1 MAHIAILVHQNDLFE
16 RWGYFVHAFSELW
29 RREGHRVSVLA
40 GPGQH
45 VDADLA
51 VLHVDLTVTPP
62 EYVAWAAKFPRVI
75 NGRVTDIS
83 KRRISRAIVAQGDG
97 YAGPVVVKT
106 DRNHGGQP
114 EARMALE
121 GTLRARIG
129 MQLRDWM
136 PWTRRSWMPSMEY
149 RVYESA
155 AAVPRGV
162 WGNRELVIERFQPEI
177 KDGMYYLRV
186 WIFFGD
192 RETHSLCYG
201 PEPIVKSANIAGRG
215 SAGDVPED
223 LRRIR
228 AELGF
233 DFGKFDYALVNG
245 QAVLY
250 DANRTPA
257 MPLVPPEQYSP
268 NIRKLAEGIR
278 AYL

>member
-1 MAHIAILVHQNDLFE
+1 MAHIAVLVHQHDLFE

-40 GPGQH
+40 GPEKH

-51 VLHVDLTVTPP
+51 FLHVDLTVTPL
-62 EYVAWAAKFPRVI
+62 EYVAWMRRFPRVI
-75 NGRVTDIS
+75 NAHVTDIS
-83 KRRISRAIVAQGDG
+83 KRRVSRSIVARGDG
-97 YAGPVVVKT
+97 YHGPVVVKT

-114 EARMALE
+114 EARIASE
-121 GTLRARIG
+121 GTLPARIG
-129 MQLRDWM
+129 KRMRDWS
-136 PWTRRSWMPSMEY
+136 PWTRRPWMPSMEY

-155 AAVPRGV
+155 SAVPRGV
-162 WGNRELVIERFQPEI
+162 WANRELVVERFLPEF

-201 PEPIVKSANIAGRG
+201 PEPIVKSANVAGRG
-215 SAGDVPED
+215 PAGDVPQE
-223 LRRIR
+223 LRQIR
-228 AELGF
+228 EELGF
-233 DFGKFDYALVNG
+233 DFGKFDYAMVDG
-245 QAVLY
+245 RPVLY

-268 NIRKLAEGIR
+268 GILNLALGIR
-278 AYL
+278 SYL